1 MPPTNR
7 GRVACCV
14 RLGTKAAACVCLVV
28 TLVTMLRNGNRGA
41 PRSVFCLR
49 RERAGRIALCC
60 ELDLAQCSARSAAGD
75 FRAGFGRRPDRP
87 HPLHQE
93 MARQDPV
100 RYVDAYNR
108 PAAVASAPT
117 SRNGPAAGRRHNYS
131 VGFTT
136 RCTRRGQAERSAG
149 AAAEADGEGASPQQ
163 PASTSAVAMGRR
175 QSDGAPVVLVVE
187 LVMPQPAPSF
197 GRLRPA

>member
-149 AAAEADGEGASPQQ
+149 AVAQAAGQGASPR
-163 PASTSAVAMGRR
+163 PASGNNVEMGRR
-175 QSDGAPVVLVVE
+175 QSIRAAVVVVVE
-187 LVMPQPAPSF
+187 LVTSPRGAALP
-197 GRLRPA
+197 

>member
-7 GRVACCV
+7 GTLACCV

-100 RYVDAYNR
+100 RYVDADNR

-117 SRNGPAAGRRHNYS
+117 SRNGHAAGRRHNYS
-131 VGFTT
+131 VGLTT

-149 AAAEADGEGASPQQ
+149 AVAQAAGQGASSR
-163 PASTSAVAMGRR
+163 PASGNNVEMGRR
-175 QSDGAPVVLVVE
+175 QSVRAAVVVVVE
-187 LVMPQPAPSF
+187 LVMSPRGAALP
-197 GRLRPA
+197 